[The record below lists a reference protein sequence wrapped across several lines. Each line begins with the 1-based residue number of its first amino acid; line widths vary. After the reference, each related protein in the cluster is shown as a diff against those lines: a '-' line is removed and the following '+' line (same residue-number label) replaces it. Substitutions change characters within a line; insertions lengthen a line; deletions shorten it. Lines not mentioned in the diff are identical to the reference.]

1 RRTLGGTHHSPGEI
15 VVRVRPSPAVD
26 GLPVEEPP
34 TPMATTPAS
43 LTLRGTTDGRAV
55 FVVITVIILLICSVR
70 CSLGEGRNDRQ
81 SDKDGLAK
89 NISCRGV
96 WERLFHS
103 DFLLQE
109 IKKTVK

>member
-1 RRTLGGTHHSPGEI
+1 
-15 VVRVRPSPAVD
+15 
-26 GLPVEEPP
+26 
-34 TPMATTPAS
+34 MATTPAS

-81 SDKDGLAK
+81 SENDRSDKDGLAK
-89 NISCRGV
+89 NISSRGV